1 MKHNF
6 KRVITIFTLVIF
18 GYAGFSQV
26 GDYFSKFRPAK
37 KWSLGI
43 QLSPTHLNGDADDA
57 QLGFSF
63 GGHLKYS
70 ISQSFGLKLNG
81 DFGYLTG
88 GRADHDFSGNK
99 SNGRF
104 GAGQVTQQ
112 NPNDNVYNLGNQAP
126 STDGYNFRNNFRDL
140 NICAVYTLGNISFL
154 RPLRKLQLFTFF
166 GVGAIWSEAEGQFD
180 NAADAQQ
187 YYSRWGDAYFT
198 PEYNADGDL
207 INARSYYKGRNL
219 TVPFGL
225 GVKRTFGRWLDLGL
239 EWRTHWTRTDNL
251 DAYSFPIW
259 RNRFTDF
266 YTLLGVQA
274 SIKLGTKGEKA
285 HYDWLNPVES
295 MYADMDSLKEM
306 GEKMKLLLIDTDGDG
321 VADYF
326 DKENDSDCDKVYG
339 SGIMVDTDGDGIP
352 DCRDL
357 EPLSPCK
364 EVDENGVSIDTDGDG
379 IPDCLDKEANTAKGS
394 IVDARGVALTTE
406 RLGAAGIGGGSSNCC
421 DCDNIML
428 PSILFDASGASITA
442 SNNALLYLIAEKMKQ
457 CPTAKIVATGY
468 TSSKSGEQIAWR
480 RANSIIDHLESNYGI
495 DRSRVS
501 VEYSRSGTGSNT
513 SRRIDLSGRR

>member
-6 KRVITIFTLVIF
+6 KRVLTIFTLVIF
-18 GYAGFSQV
+18 GYSGFSQV
-26 GDYFSKFRPAK
+26 EDYFSKFTPAK
-37 KWSLGI
+37 KWSIGI
-43 QLSPTHLNGDADDA
+43 QLGPTALHGDANKIGIG
-57 QLGFSF
+57 LS
-63 GGHLKYS
+63 GGLHAKYS

-81 DFGYLTG
+81 NIGNLTG
-88 GRADHDFSGNK
+88 ESK
-99 SNGRF
+99 
-104 GAGQVTQQ
+104 AGQPGGSYSF
-112 NPNDNVYNLGNQAP
+112 N
-126 STDGYNFRNNFRDL
+126 NNFKDL
-140 NICAVYTLGNISFL
+140 SLNTVFTLGNISFI
-154 RPLRKLQLFTFF
+154 RPLRKLQLFLFT
-166 GVGAIWSEAEGQFD
+166 GVGALWNDVEGKLND
-180 NAADAQQ
+180 PADIALMAPI
-187 YYSRWGDAYFT
+187 YTSINENGETF
-198 PEYNADGDL
+198 YNETS
-207 INARSYYKGRNL
+207 II
-219 TVPFGL
+219 VPFGF
-225 GVKRTFGRWLDLGL
+225 GIKRNFGELFDLGL
-239 EWRTHWTRTDNL
+239 EYRMTYVNSDKIDGL
-251 DAYSFPIW
+251 DLPLFS
-259 RNRFTDF
+259 NRFFDK
-266 YTLLGVQA
+266 YSILTLQG
-274 SIKLGTKGEKA
+274 SFKLGAKGEKK
-285 HYDWLNPVES
+285 HYDWLNPIES
-295 MYADMDSLKEM
+295 IYADMDSLKEM
-306 GEKMKLLLIDTDGDG
+306 GEKMKLLLTDTDGDG

-326 DKENDSDCDKVYG
+326 DKEKDSDSDCDKVYG

-513 SRRIDLSGRR
+513 SRRIDLSGGR